1 MAAPA
6 LRSCATCGYL
16 SLLNRSNEQHEEA
29 TVENRQRGLFKRDT
43 CIHRARCS
51 KGVRDLPSESLEAV
65 RRLSTDRDS
74 DNTRPDA
81 ILDTINKP
89 RSESECRLWTPHF
102 PNHTPKDHD
111 QMMWQQMAMDAK
123 ERSAD
128 ALARSADSQ
137 SRLADVQQ
145 KLADIYIEMSTW
157 KKDQDKDNAKWQS
170 EQEKKTDKSN
180 RRNLVIALI
189 ALAISLASPFIERG
203 MLFPDVT
210 QSPNPVPTTAP
221 K

>member
-128 ALARSADSQ
+128 ALARMPILSRDSPTF
-137 SRLADVQQ
+137 S
-145 KLADIYIEMSTW
+145 
-157 KKDQDKDNAKWQS
+157 
-170 EQEKKTDKSN
+170 
-180 RRNLVIALI
+180 RNLPTSTSKCPLGKRTRTKTTRNGSLNKKKRPTKAIAE
-189 ALAISLASPFIERG
+189 IS
-203 MLFPDVT
+203 
-210 QSPNPVPTTAP
+210 
-221 K
+221 